1 MDKTTTS
8 RATLI
13 IMLVF
18 FLQPL
23 ALGGWLALIPL
34 VKADLGLSNGQLAM
48 ALVGL
53 PIALIPCL
61 QIAGSVV
68 SRFGPRRMFKLFF
81 PAQGLAILLPLLAWN
96 VPSLFFALF
105 AVGAAMAFLEVSMN
119 VYAGRLEKQADV
131 LIMNRCHGFWAL
143 GLMTGS
149 AIVTV
154 LSGVNPIVAVGALI
168 LLSTGP
174 GVWSGYAAPWLEG
187 EEAESSPPRRKFSAL
202 PPVLIAVGIF
212 MFVVTLT
219 EGAMADWAAVY
230 LAERLDDPNTR
241 AGIAVTIFSA
251 FMAGGR
257 FLGDILKRRFGAV
270 RQARLTTSC
279 ALVGLLLLVLPLP
292 LWMAFPGFAL
302 VGFGVSS
309 AYPLGVSAVAA
320 LDDRYEA
327 SNIAF
332 VATMALGGFL
342 VGPPLIGGLSEL
354 FSLPVGL
361 AALIPGLFLAL
372 YLTRWLRPESVK

>member
-1 MDKTTTS
+1 MDARLTS
-8 RATLI
+8 AATYI
-13 IMLVF
+13 IMAVF

-34 VKADLGLSNGQLAM
+34 VKADLGLSKGELAI
-48 ALVGL
+48 ALIGM
-53 PIALIPCL
+53 PIALIPSL
-61 QIAGSVV
+61 QIAGRVV

-81 PAQGLAILLPLLAWN
+81 PAQGLAILLPLLAWD
-96 VPSLFFALF
+96 VPSLFAALF
-105 AVGAAMAFLEVSMN
+105 AVGAAMAFLEVGMN
-119 VYAGRLEKQADV
+119 VYAGRVEKQGRV
-131 LIMNRCHGFWAL
+131 MIMNRCHGFWAL

-154 LSGVNPIVAVGALI
+154 LSGIDPFLSVAVLAV
-168 LLSTGP
+168 LSTAP
-174 GVWSGYAAPWLEG
+174 GVWSGFAAPMLLG
-187 EEAESSPPRRKFSAL
+187 EVSAASPPRRAFAKL
-202 PPVLIAVGIF
+202 PPVLIAVGLF

-230 LAERLDDPNTR
+230 LAERLGDPDTR
-241 AGIAVTIFSA
+241 AGIAVTIFSG

-257 FLGDILKRRFGAV
+257 FLGDILKRWLGAV
-270 RQARLTTSC
+270 TQARLTTGC
-279 ALVGLLLLVLPLP
+279 ALLGVLLLVLPLP
-292 LWMAFPGFAL
+292 LWLAYPGFAL

-342 VGPPLIGGLSEL
+342 VGPPMIGFLSEA

-361 AALIPGLFLAL
+361 AALLPGLLL
-372 YLTRWLRPESVK
+372 GIYLTRWLRPESDG